1 MSGTLD
7 GKSALVTGGAGGFG
21 KACALALARDGAAV
35 TLMGRNAAS
44 LAQARAWLLAQAPD
58 ARIAVHA
65 GDATADADVQAAL
78 ASAVAHGGGLDI
90 VVATVGGGGYRTV
103 LEQDLATFMAD
114 MQLNV
119 GSAFAAVRHGAPLMR
134 DGGAFVFISST
145 AAVLSFQGLSS
156 YCAGKAALDHFVRV
170 AADEL
175 GSRGIRLNC
184 VRPGTHAHR
193 RHGPVLREP
202 GLRRI
207 VQAADPAGTH
217 RHARGRRGRR
227 PLPGRPRVLVDHRAE
242 LRGRRRQRAARRA
255 ARLSATVSRGPRR
268 FS

>member
-1 MSGTLD
+1 MSNTLD

-103 LEQDLATFMAD
+103 LEQELATFMAD

-119 GSAFAAVRHGAPLMR
+119 GSAFAGC
-134 DGGAFVFISST
+134 T
-145 AAVLSFQGLSS
+145 
-156 YCAGKAALDHFVRV
+156 
-170 AADEL
+170 
-175 GSRGIRLNC
+175 
-184 VRPGTHAHR
+184 T
-193 RHGPVLREP
+193 
-202 GLRRI
+202 
-207 VQAADPAGTH
+207 
-217 RHARGRRGRR
+217 
-227 PLPGRPRVLVDHRAE
+227 
-242 LRGRRRQRAARRA
+242 ARR
-255 ARLSATVSRGPRR
+255 
-268 FS
+268 

>member
-1 MSGTLD
+1 MNGTLD

-184 VRPGTHAHR
+184 VRPGLTHTDGMDPFFANPAYVESFKPLIPLGR
-193 RHGPVLREP
+193 TGMPVDIAAAVRFLAGPESSWIT
-202 GLRRI
+202 G
-207 VQAADPAGTH
+207 QSFAADG
-217 RHARGRRGRR
+217 GN
-227 PLPGRPRVLVDHRAE
+227 E
-242 LRGRRRQRAARRA
+242 LRGAP
-255 ARLSATVSRGPRR
+255 RG
-268 FS
+268 